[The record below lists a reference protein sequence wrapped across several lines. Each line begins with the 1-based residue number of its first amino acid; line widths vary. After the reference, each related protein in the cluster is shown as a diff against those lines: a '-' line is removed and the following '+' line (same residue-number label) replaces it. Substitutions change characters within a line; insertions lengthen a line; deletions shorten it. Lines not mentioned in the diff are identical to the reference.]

1 LAEVVATTEVVCCVE
16 CGDAL
21 LPERAELGYRYC
33 TKDGCQARHH
43 RGLVVTTVGLNKS
56 ADAVIVAD
64 ADEVRRRGEAGEL
77 ARKDMGLGLDYRPLG
92 SRPAAGT
99 APPATPPP
107 TPRPRRRGQARSWTE
122 RQEKLVRLYHE
133 MGLSPARIALRAREN
148 APQLGITEQLAVRI
162 LSSPQQGPRRVKTY

>member
-1 LAEVVATTEVVCCVE
+1 VVATTEVVRCVE

-21 LPERAELGYRYC
+21 LPERAELGYSYC
-33 TKDGCQARHH
+33 TKDRCQARHH

-99 APPATPPP
+99 APPPPA
-107 TPRPRRRGQARSWTE
+107 PRPRRSGQPRSWTE

-133 MGLSPARIALRAREN
+133 MGLSPARIAQRAREN

-162 LSSPQQGPRRVKTY
+162 LSSPRQDPRRGRRQA